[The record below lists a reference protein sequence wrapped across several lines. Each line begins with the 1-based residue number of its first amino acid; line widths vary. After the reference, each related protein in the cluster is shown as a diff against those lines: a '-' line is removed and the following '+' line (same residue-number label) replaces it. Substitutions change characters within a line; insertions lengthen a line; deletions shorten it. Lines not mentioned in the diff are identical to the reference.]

1 MNDFLSKVV
10 EEGVV
15 LGSLGFLPPWLQ
27 ECDYGWNETEM
38 ERDIEEKRQIRL
50 ERLRAERREREEREK
65 LEEKRKKMKVDRE
78 RRVEMARKI
87 KERMDTEYQRRQKA
101 IDAYRR
107 GRFCGQVP
115 PKPV

>member
-15 LGSLGFLPPWLQ
+15 VGSLGFLPPWLE
-27 ECDYGWNETEM
+27 ECDYGWNETEL

-65 LEEKRKKMKVDRE
+65 WEEKKRKLKIDRE
-78 RRVEMARKI
+78 RRVEMARNI
-87 KERMDTEYQRRQKA
+87 KERMDREFERRQRVMAK
-101 IDAYRR
+101 YKR
-107 GRFCGQVP
+107 G
-115 PKPV
+115 KPAEE